1 MFAGRRMPPVN
12 GRVFVKRVCN
22 AQCDGVAFLQRRVGA
37 GTDPLTVNDLRR
49 AREVHRGFANAQIK
63 VRSGECSPRCR
74 RVALSPG
81 GLSPEAQTCGSGSES
96 QPFDEGS
103 S

>member
-1 MFAGRRMPPVN
+1 MN

-22 AQCDGVAFLQRRVGA
+22 AQCDGVAFLPTEGRRRHRPIDGKR
-37 GTDPLTVNDLRR
+37 DLRR

-81 GLSPEAQTCGSGSES
+81 GLSPETQTCGSGSES